1 MTPRLGLNGATLPS
15 SDLLTGIRAAGAA
28 GFGFYEPRIPRLLE
42 FDEPESRNQVRE
54 LIEKAGLGWLPINA
68 LEGVFSIDESRL
80 VETAESAF
88 ALAKRFGIRQ
98 VIVVPGSVPKPLG
111 RTEAIATLERLK
123 AIAAQYDVRLLYELI
138 GFGHHAFPSLAEA
151 RQVAQGAGLPL
162 VLDTFHIAVS
172 QTPLREI
179 QEMDADEIGLVHL
192 SDAIVGDRSVI
203 EIDDADRVLPEEGDL
218 PLVPFLTAI
227 ARTGYQGPLSVEV
240 FHPKY
245 GAHDPDQV
253 AGEAMRR
260 AKDLATAA
268 GMDL

>member
-1 MTPRLGLNGATLPS
+1 MTSRVGLNGATLPS
-15 SDLLTGIRAAGAA
+15 SDLLVGIRAAGAA

-42 FDEPESRNQVRE
+42 FDEPESRDQVLDLIGRE
-54 LIEKAGLGWLPINA
+54 GLGWLPINA
-68 LEGVFSIDESRL
+68 LEGVFSIDESSL
-80 VETAESAF
+80 AETAESVF
-88 ALAKRFGIRQ
+88 ALAKRFGIGQ
-98 VIVVPGSVPKPLG
+98 VIVVPGSVSASVDCA
-111 RTEAIATLERLK
+111 EAIATLERLK

-138 GFGHHAFPSLAEA
+138 GFGNHAFPSLMEA
-151 RQVAQGAGLPL
+151 RHVAQGAGLPL

-172 QTPLREI
+172 RTPLEKI

-218 PLVPFLTAI
+218 PLVSFLTAI
-227 ARTGYQGPLSVEV
+227 AKTGYQGPLSVEV

-245 GAHDPDQV
+245 GAHNPDQV

-260 AKDLATAA
+260 TKDLAAAA
-268 GMDL
+268 GMEI